1 MRMASIWTQAK
12 KILCPRRPRGF
23 QFMGF
28 GRMMNPV
35 GRTTTPV
42 EKLLALAGL
51 QYLGANTPYMFYPND
66 PSRSASNR
74 HYFYV
79 RGQGW
84 ADCLGTSFAA
94 ASGTRIEMYDTSGAN
109 ALPLL
114 LLYFDCA
121 LTAGEIATLTGTAF
135 KTAIGATYSLAVGSV
150 AAVSIDP
157 PDYTNMVGWWDAS
170 WATTL
175 GNNDPVT
182 NWYDKGYLNSTLN
195 QAGAASLKPT
205 HKTNVINGRPTRY
218 FDGGD
223 RLDCNAVA
231 AYFTGA
237 DKPFSCVAVVKR
249 DNTSAYHVVSAIS
262 NTDGTTKLVATCV
275 FANSQLIYCARTDNA
290 GASKYPIRAH
300 GTTTN
305 AEVHSIVSPGTTVSS
320 WYNNNLAVNA
330 EDCDVGETTLNAFAL
345 GGRIEST
352 AYLYG
357 HIAELILWKTA
368 ITTAQRLAV
377 QTYLAAKWGI
387 TLA

>member
-1 MRMASIWTQAK
+1 MGRIWT
-12 KILCPRRPRGF
+12 PRRPRGVALLGLGRGVNPAGRSKGPAERLLNLIGYGHLAADVA
-23 QFMGF
+23 FMF
-28 GRMMNPV
+28 HP
-35 GRTTTPV
+35 
-42 EKLLALAGL
+42 
-51 QYLGANTPYMFYPND
+51 ANEEL
-66 PSRSASNR
+66 SADR
-74 HYFYV
+74 EHYFYV

-249 DNTSAYHVVSAIS
+249 DNTSAYHIMSAIS
-262 NTDGTTKLVATCV
+262 NTDGTPKLVATCV
-275 FANSQLIYCARTDNA
+275 FANSQLIYCVRTDNA

-330 EDCDVGETTLNAFAL
+330 EDCDVGETTLNAFNL